1 MTPSVLGEILKWS
14 VRPSLPLGLRQDPG
28 DKPWKAWDV
37 PESELSTAADEPLDS
52 SEDVSWAP
60 EEACDSDDAM
70 TETDDEACTEEL
82 DSQQRGVRPHRGP
95 RLRAVSWTPE
105 ETHER
110 ARVLAGTQGTI
121 CAVEKLV
128 SK

>member
-37 PESELSTAADEPLDS
+37 PESELSTTADEPLDS

-60 EEACDSDDAM
+60 EEACDCDDAM
-70 TETDDEACTEEL
+70 TETDDEACT
-82 DSQQRGVRPHRGP
+82 
-95 RLRAVSWTPE
+95 E

-128 SK
+128 SSPGRRPRLRAVA